1 MVLPETVEPSS
12 FPPLVGLRWIREHM
26 VTLME
31 EQDDGIQAKMGE
43 VKRYTEM
50 LERLKRAKGV

>member
-12 FPPLVGLRWIREHM
+12 FPPLVGLRWIRARM
-26 VTLME
+26 VALME

-43 VKRYTEM
+43 VKMYTEM

>member
-12 FPPLVGLRWIREHM
+12 FPPLVGLSWIRARM
-26 VTLME
+26 VALME
-31 EQDDGIQAKMGE
+31 EQDDGIQAKMRE
-43 VKRYTEM
+43 VKMYTEM

>member
-1 MVLPETVEPSS
+1 MVLPETVKDTS
-12 FPPLVGLRWIREHM
+12 FPPLVGLRWIRERM

>member
-1 MVLPETVEPSS
+1 MVA
-12 FPPLVGLRWIREHM
+12 
-26 VTLME
+26 LME

-43 VKRYTEM
+43 VEMYTEM